1 VVICAELSRHAAQSD
16 PPVLGAQTR
25 HPVLPTRSLEPL
37 MAIRAEQS
45 RLAVQS
51 DPPDAQTACYVDRA
65 AARADSKPS
74 RVDFRRYP
82 AHAVALI
89 ER

>member
-1 VVICAELSRHAAQSD
+1 MVICAELSRHAAQSD

-37 MAIRAEQS
+37 MAI